1 VFRSTESHNAYAD
14 LAIQDK
20 KDDVLVNIKSTA
32 LRFGS
37 ATRPILAGLT
47 YVGQAM
53 TLGPIYYAVSVL
65 GTAVHLGWQLLKV
78 DFEKR
83 ESCWKFFVS
92 NGRLG
97 GLIWSGMWGEYIVTW
112 MGLY

>member
-1 VFRSTESHNAYAD
+1 MT
-14 LAIQDK
+14 LAMQDK

-37 ATRPILAGLT
+37 ATRPILAGLSTFFVGTLT

-97 GLIWSGMWGEYIVTW
+97 GLVWSGMWGEYIATW